1 MRERSS
7 GLGTNDIIR
16 QYITTELAVEG
27 KEVSD
32 TDLLVEDGIIDS
44 FAIMSLLSFLEEQ
57 FSIQIGGDE
66 LLPENFQSVA
76 ALTAMVERKTG

>member
-1 MRERSS
+1 MRKRSS

-16 QYITTELAVEG
+16 QYITTELATEG

-44 FAIMSLLSFLEEQ
+44 FAIMSLLGFLEEQ

>member
-1 MRERSS
+1 MRKRSS
-7 GLGTNDIIR
+7 GLATNDIIR
-16 QYITTELAVEG
+16 QYITTELATEG

-44 FAIMSLLSFLEEQ
+44 FAIMSLLSFLEERFQ
-57 FSIQIGGDE
+57 IQIGGDE

>member
-1 MRERSS
+1 
-7 GLGTNDIIR
+7 LGTNDIIR
-16 QYITTELAVEG
+16 QYITSELATEG

-44 FAIMSLLSFLEEQ
+44 FAIMSLLGFLEEQ